1 MFQSSVYARV
11 GLAGNPSDGF
21 NGKCLSACV
30 RNWSA
35 SVFIKPSGE
44 PRIVIEPNVNM
55 DMLSYTSID
64 VMLEHI
70 DSFGHYGALRLIHA
84 ACARFFR
91 QCDKRPLLGHGF
103 IISYNSTIPRQLG
116 LGGSSALIVAL
127 LNCLIEYVDYGGDW
141 ITMPLPERA
150 HLAWAV
156 ENEELGITAGL
167 QDRVVQTYGGLVDM
181 VFDKEIME
189 STGYGD
195 YIKLDCSLPPAFI
208 AYTSHPRKNSGQVHN
223 EIRYRF
229 DNGDEEVLSAMYK
242 FAKIALG
249 ARKVLAQGNFQE
261 LGHLMSLNWTTRLE
275 LYGEEAI
282 GEDNIKMISIATEHD
297 CPAKLPGS
305 GGSVI
310 GLYPDEETYEKLS
323 KAYTNEGFEIVKVI
337 WDQ

>member
-44 PRIVIEPNVNM
+44 SGVVIEPNNNM
-55 DMLSYTSID
+55 DMLSYKSID
-64 VMLEHI
+64 AMLEHI
-70 DSFGHYGALRLIHA
+70 SAFGHYGALRLIHA
-84 ACARFFR
+84 TCARFFR
-91 QCDKRPLLGHGF
+91 QSDYRPNEGHGF

-127 LNCLIEYVDYGGDW
+127 LNCLIEYTSQE
-141 ITMPLPERA
+141 ISKPSRA

-167 QDRVVQTYGGLVDM
+167 QDRVVQTYGGLVYMD
-181 VFDKEIME
+181 FDKAIMD
-189 STGYGD
+189 SQGYGD
-195 YIKLDCSLPPAFI
+195 YEALSTTLPTAFI
-208 AYTSHPRKNSGQVHN
+208 AYTSHPRKDSGQIHN
-223 EIRYRF
+223 PIRYRY
-229 DNGDEEVLSAMYK
+229 DNGDEEVLKAMGK
-242 FAKIALG
+242 FAMLADG
-249 ARKVLAQGNFQE
+249 AKKVLEQGKFDQ
-261 LGHLMSLNWTTRLE
+261 LGHLMTANWTKRLE
-275 LYGEEAI
+275 LYGEEVI
-282 GEDNIKMISIATEHD
+282 GEDNIKMISIAKANG

-310 GLYPDEETYEKLS
+310 GLYEDEETYQSLS
-323 KAYTNEGFEIVKVI
+323 KAYNKAGYEIVKVI